1 MKYLIITILGL
12 GILTGCTYRPKE
24 KRLTRFNNEDGQ
36 ILESFYKK
44 TSDTIEFKRILSN
57 RTTLKIQSGQIFLGD
72 HALTHQKF
80 TSVQQLANSDNICDS
95 LRTLFKTNGFTEKI
109 LDHRDVMFVQIVPD
123 TAMDNL
129 DALGFLNLRQDI
141 EGKIDERLQ
150 SKNLGEWFAGD
161 MGAGGNMLFFVDDWN
176 KSMEIVMEILKEEEL
191 LDHVLITKRIMT
203 TNEDWSYEVVYP
215 PEYQGVFNQM

>member
-1 MKYLIITILGL
+1 MKYFIIIIAGL

-24 KRLTRFNNEDGQ
+24 KRLTKFKNEDGQ

-57 RTTLKIQSGQIFLGD
+57 KTTLKIQSGQIFLGD
-72 HALTHQKF
+72 YALTHQKF
-80 TSVQQLANSDNICDS
+80 SSVQVLANSDNILDS
-95 LRTLFKTNGFTEKI
+95 LRTLFKTNGFAEKI
-109 LDHRDVMFVQIVPD
+109 QDDRNVMFIQIVPD
-123 TAMDNL
+123 TAMGNL

-150 SKNLGEWFAGD
+150 IKNLGEWFAGD

-176 KSMEIVMEILKEEEL
+176 KSMEAVMEVLKEEAL
-191 LDHVLITKRIMT
+191 LDHVLITRRIMRT
-203 TNEDWSYEVVYP
+203 KEDWSYEVVYP
-215 PEYQGVFNQM
+215 TEYQGVFNQM